1 MYDYFFR
8 RKQYMQ
14 RYKTRLE
21 LKTDVKSLLQGNW
34 SKAIQLYLIPV
45 IVLII
50 NINVNRSSS
59 TTVIRDAAYG
69 TGNVY
74 SHFLTTSLSS
84 YIISLVVL
92 LISLS
97 SAFRGL
103 DWVEDPQLDFQ
114 PIKSNFT
121 YFRSPDW
128 WKLILIYI
136 LIGIFS
142 FLWTL
147 LLVIPG
153 IIKML
158 AYSQTYFIYKD
169 LNDRGEANDYRLTDY
184 ITRSRELMVGN
195 KGRYFMMQLSFL
207 GWWILGSITLGIGF
221 IWIYPYYKLTMANFY
236 RDLVDKN
243 AVNNIK

>member
-1 MYDYFFR
+1 
-8 RKQYMQ
+8 MQ
-14 RYKTRLE
+14 RYKTRYE
-21 LKTDVKSLLQGNW
+21 LKTEVKSLLQGNW
-34 SKAIQLYLIPV
+34 TRAIQLYLIPV
-45 IVLII
+45 IVMII
-50 NINVNRSSS
+50 NINVSRSNSTDAMKDAIYNNGGAFSS
-59 TTVIRDAAYG
+59 LL
-69 TGNVY
+69 
-74 SHFLTTSLSS
+74 STSLTS

-103 DWVEDPQLDFQ
+103 DWIEDPQLDFQ

-136 LIGIFS
+136 LVGIFT

-153 IIKML
+153 IIKMM

-169 LNDRGEANDYRLTDY
+169 LNDRGEADGLTLTDY
-184 ITRSRELMVGN
+184 ITRSRRLMVGN
-195 KGRYFMMQLSFL
+195 KGRYFMLQLSFL

-236 RDLVDKN
+236 QDLVDKN
-243 AVNNIK
+243 AINNIN

>member
-1 MYDYFFR
+1 
-8 RKQYMQ
+8 MQ
-14 RYKTRLE
+14 RYKTRYE
-21 LKTDVKSLLQGNW
+21 LKTEVKSLLQGNW
-34 SKAIQLYLIPV
+34 TRAIQLYLIPV
-45 IVLII
+45 IVMII
-50 NINVNRSSS
+50 NINVSRSNSTDAMKDAVYNNGGAFSS
-59 TTVIRDAAYG
+59 LL
-69 TGNVY
+69 
-74 SHFLTTSLSS
+74 STSLTS

-103 DWVEDPQLDFQ
+103 DWIEDPQLDFQ

-136 LIGIFS
+136 LVGIFT

-153 IIKML
+153 IIKMM

-169 LNDRGEANDYRLTDY
+169 LNDRGEADGLSLTDY
-184 ITRSRELMVGN
+184 ITRSRRLMVGN
-195 KGRYFMMQLSFL
+195 KGRYFMLQLSFL

-236 RDLVDKN
+236 QDLVDKN
-243 AVNNIK
+243 AANDIR

>member
-1 MYDYFFR
+1 
-8 RKQYMQ
+8 MQ
-14 RYKTRLE
+14 RYKTRYE
-21 LKTDVKSLLQGNW
+21 LKTEVKSLLQGNW
-34 SKAIQLYLIPV
+34 TRAIQLYLIPV
-45 IVLII
+45 IVMII
-50 NINVNRSSS
+50 NINVSRSNSTDAMKDAVYNNGGAFSS
-59 TTVIRDAAYG
+59 LL
-69 TGNVY
+69 
-74 SHFLTTSLSS
+74 STSLTS

-103 DWVEDPQLDFQ
+103 DWIEDPQLDFQ

-136 LIGIFS
+136 LVGIFT

-147 LLVIPG
+147 LLIVPG
-153 IIKML
+153 IIKIM

-169 LNDRGEANDYRLTDY
+169 LNDRGEADGLTLTDY
-184 ITRSRELMVGN
+184 ITRSRRLMVGN
-195 KGRYFMMQLSFL
+195 KGRYFMLQLSFL

-236 RDLVDKN
+236 QDLVDKN
-243 AVNNIK
+243 TANDIR

>member
-1 MYDYFFR
+1 
-8 RKQYMQ
+8 MQ
-14 RYKTRLE
+14 RYKTRYE
-21 LKTDVKSLLQGNW
+21 LKTEVKSLLQGNW
-34 SKAIQLYLIPV
+34 TRAIQLYLIPV
-45 IVLII
+45 IVMIL
-50 NINVNRSSS
+50 NINVNRSNSTDAMKDAIYNNGGAFSS
-59 TTVIRDAAYG
+59 LLS
-69 TGNVY
+69 TG
-74 SHFLTTSLSS
+74 LIS

-103 DWVEDPQLDFQ
+103 DWIEDPQLDFQ

-136 LIGIFS
+136 LVGIFT

-153 IIKML
+153 IIKWL

-169 LNDRGEANDYRLTDY
+169 LNDRGEADGLTLTDY
-184 ITRSRELMVGN
+184 ITRSRQLMVGN

-243 AVNNIK
+243 AVNNIG

>member
-1 MYDYFFR
+1 MINFLGGY
-8 RKQYMQ
+8 KYMQ
-14 RYKTRLE
+14 RYKTRYE
-21 LKTDVKSLLQGNW
+21 LKTEVKSLLQGNW
-34 SKAIQLYLIPV
+34 TRAIQLYLIPV
-45 IVLII
+45 IVMII
-50 NINVNRSSS
+50 NINVSRSNSTDAMKDAVYNNGGAFSS
-59 TTVIRDAAYG
+59 LL
-69 TGNVY
+69 
-74 SHFLTTSLSS
+74 STSLTS

-103 DWVEDPQLDFQ
+103 DWIEDPQLDFQ

-136 LIGIFS
+136 LVGIFT

-153 IIKML
+153 IIKMM

-169 LNDRGEANDYRLTDY
+169 LNDRGEADGLSLTDY
-184 ITRSRELMVGN
+184 ITRSRRLMVGN
-195 KGRYFMMQLSFL
+195 KGRYFMLQLSFL

-236 RDLVDKN
+236 QDLVDKN
-243 AVNNIK
+243 AANDIR

>member
-1 MYDYFFR
+1 
-8 RKQYMQ
+8 MQ
-14 RYKTRLE
+14 RYKTRYE
-21 LKTDVKSLLQGNW
+21 LKTEVKSLLQGNW
-34 SKAIQLYLIPV
+34 TRAIQLYLIPV
-45 IVLII
+45 IVMII
-50 NINVNRSSS
+50 NINVSRSNSTDAMKDAVYNNGGAFSS
-59 TTVIRDAAYG
+59 LL
-69 TGNVY
+69 
-74 SHFLTTSLSS
+74 STSLTS

-103 DWVEDPQLDFQ
+103 DWIEDPQLDFQ

-136 LIGIFS
+136 LVGIFT

-147 LLVIPG
+147 LLIIPG
-153 IIKML
+153 IIKMM

-169 LNDRGEANDYRLTDY
+169 LNDRGEADGLSLTDY
-184 ITRSRELMVGN
+184 ITRSRRLMVGN
-195 KGRYFMMQLSFL
+195 KGRYFMLQLSFL
-207 GWWILGSITLGIGF
+207 GWSILGSITLGIGF

-236 RDLVDKN
+236 QDLVDKN
-243 AVNNIK
+243 AANDIR

>member
-1 MYDYFFR
+1 
-8 RKQYMQ
+8 MQ
-14 RYKTRLE
+14 RYKTRYE
-21 LKTDVKSLLQGNW
+21 LKTEVKSLLQGNW
-34 SKAIQLYLIPV
+34 TRAIQLYLIPV
-45 IVLII
+45 IVMII
-50 NINVNRSSS
+50 NINVSRSNSTDAMKDAVYNNGGAFSS
-59 TTVIRDAAYG
+59 LL
-69 TGNVY
+69 
-74 SHFLTTSLSS
+74 STSLTS

-103 DWVEDPQLDFQ
+103 DWIEDPQLDFQ

-136 LIGIFS
+136 LVGIFT

-153 IIKML
+153 IIKMM

-169 LNDRGEANDYRLTDY
+169 LNDRGEADGLTLTDY
-184 ITRSRELMVGN
+184 ITRSRRLMVGN
-195 KGRYFMMQLSFL
+195 KGRYFMLQLSFL

-236 RDLVDKN
+236 QDLVDKN
-243 AVNNIK
+243 AANDIR

>member
-1 MYDYFFR
+1 M
-8 RKQYMQ
+8 
-14 RYKTRLE
+14 
-21 LKTDVKSLLQGNW
+21 
-34 SKAIQLYLIPV
+34 
-45 IVLII
+45 II
-50 NINVNRSSS
+50 NINVSRSNSTDAMKDAVYNNGGAFSS
-59 TTVIRDAAYG
+59 LL
-69 TGNVY
+69 
-74 SHFLTTSLSS
+74 STSLTS

-103 DWVEDPQLDFQ
+103 DWIEDPQLDFQ

-136 LIGIFS
+136 LVGIFS

-147 LLVIPG
+147 LLIVPG
-153 IIKML
+153 IIKMM

-169 LNDRGEANDYRLTDY
+169 LNDRGEADGLTLTDY
-184 ITRSRELMVGN
+184 ITRSRRLMVGN
-195 KGRYFMMQLSFL
+195 KGRYFVMQLSFL

-243 AVNNIK
+243 AANNI

>member
-1 MYDYFFR
+1 
-8 RKQYMQ
+8 MQ
-14 RYKTRLE
+14 RYKTRYE
-21 LKTDVKSLLQGNW
+21 LKTEVKSLLQGNW
-34 SKAIQLYLIPV
+34 TRAIQLYLIPV
-45 IVLII
+45 IVMII
-50 NINVNRSSS
+50 NINVSRSNSTDAMKDAVYNNGGAFSS
-59 TTVIRDAAYG
+59 LL
-69 TGNVY
+69 
-74 SHFLTTSLSS
+74 STSLTS

-103 DWVEDPQLDFQ
+103 DWIEDPQLDFQ
-114 PIKSNFT
+114 PFKSNFT

-136 LIGIFS
+136 LVGIFS

-153 IIKML
+153 IVKMM

-169 LNDRGEANDYRLTDY
+169 LNDRGEADGLTLTDY
-184 ITRSRELMVGN
+184 ITRSRRLMVGN
-195 KGRYFMMQLSFL
+195 KGRYFVMQLSFL

-243 AVNNIK
+243 AANNIG

>member
-1 MYDYFFR
+1 
-8 RKQYMQ
+8 MQ
-14 RYKTRLE
+14 RYKTRYE
-21 LKTDVKSLLQGNW
+21 LKTEVKSLLQGNW
-34 SKAIQLYLIPV
+34 SRAVQLYLIPV
-45 IVLII
+45 IVMII
-50 NINVNRSSS
+50 NINVSRSNSTDAMKDAVYNNGGAFSS
-59 TTVIRDAAYG
+59 LL
-69 TGNVY
+69 
-74 SHFLTTSLSS
+74 STSLTS

-103 DWVEDPQLDFQ
+103 DWIEDPQLDFQ

-136 LIGIFS
+136 LVGIFS

-147 LLVIPG
+147 LLIVPG
-153 IIKML
+153 IIKMM

-169 LNDRGEANDYRLTDY
+169 LNDRGEADGLTLTDY
-184 ITRSRELMVGN
+184 ITRSRRLMVGN
-195 KGRYFMMQLSFL
+195 KGRYFVMQLSFL

-243 AVNNIK
+243 AANNI

>member
-1 MYDYFFR
+1 
-8 RKQYMQ
+8 MQ
-14 RYKTRLE
+14 RYKTRYE
-21 LKTDVKSLLQGNW
+21 LKTEVKSLLQGNW
-34 SKAIQLYLIPV
+34 TRAIQLYLIPV
-45 IVLII
+45 IVMII
-50 NINVNRSSS
+50 NINVSRSNSTDAMKDAVYNNGGAFSS
-59 TTVIRDAAYG
+59 LL
-69 TGNVY
+69 
-74 SHFLTTSLSS
+74 STSLTS

-103 DWVEDPQLDFQ
+103 DWIEDPQLDFQ

-136 LIGIFS
+136 LVGIFT

-147 LLVIPG
+147 LLIIPG
-153 IIKML
+153 IIKMM

-169 LNDRGEANDYRLTDY
+169 LNDRGEADGLSLTDY
-184 ITRSRELMVGN
+184 ITRSRRLMVGN
-195 KGRYFMMQLSFL
+195 KGRYFMLQLSFL

-236 RDLVDKN
+236 QDLVDKN
-243 AVNNIK
+243 AANDIR